1 MIKYKLACNDC
12 EITFDSWFAS
22 SKEFEKLKK
31 KKLLICY
38 KCNSLKVD
46 KSLMAPTLIN
56 NKKNPNKSLELAKYT
71 NIKKT
76 IKNYQKFIKDNF
88 KYVGENF
95 AYEARSIHYNNKK
108 KKPKGIY
115 GNASKKDLN
124 ELKEEG
130 IFTQMIPWVKDR
142 DN

>member
-1 MIKYKLACNDC
+1 MIKYKLACDDC
-12 EITFDSWFAS
+12 EITFDSWFAT
-22 SKEFEKLKK
+22 SKEFERLKR

-38 KCNSLKVD
+38 NCNSLKVD
-46 KSLMAPTLIN
+46 KTLMAPTLIN
-56 NKKNPNKSLELAKYT
+56 NKKNLNKSFDLDKYE

-95 AYEARSIHYNNKK
+95 AYEARSIHYDKK
-108 KKPKGIY
+108 KKSKGIY
-115 GNASKKDLN
+115 GNASKEDLN

-130 IFTQMIPWVKDR
+130 IDTQMIPWIEDKD
-142 DN
+142 N